1 MNNLLNI
8 LKKEFKEIFR
18 DKKSLMMMLLTP
30 LLIPLVILGMS
41 YLFDDK
47 ADPSIEDYNKIGF
60 NYTLSDPEKEIAK
73 SLEIDY
79 FEGTTEEV
87 LKKFDE
93 KDLNIYV
100 TKKENTYTINGI
112 SSDTNTNL
120 SVVLLQAFFE
130 EYNTYLQNNYLIMHD
145 INPEEMNLINIE
157 ENLKEEENFFINYIT
172 SYGFIFIIMT
182 ITTAATYP
190 ATDTTAGE
198 KERGTLETLLTFPIK
213 SRSIIIGKFLSVSF
227 SSFLT
232 GLLGLILLD
241 VSLLYANDTFT
252 IYKDQTLALSFGT
265 IMYSVISIL
274 LYSLLISGICIA
286 IASKS
291 KSFKEAQSALGPI
304 SLVAVF
310 PSMIAFLTEMKIDT
324 VTSLIPFLNISL
336 IFDSVVK
343 GTVNPLYVLLMT
355 LSTLLLI
362 AIMLFVIIKQYKSE
376 KVLF

>member
-1 MNNLLNI
+1 MSNLLNI

-30 LLIPLVILGMS
+30 LLIPLVILGLS

-47 ADPSIEDYNKIGF
+47 VDTPIEDYNKIGF
-60 NYTLSDPEKEIAK
+60 AYKLSDEEKVIAK
-73 SLEIDY
+73 SIDIDY
-79 FEGTTEEV
+79 FEGTNEEV
-87 LKKFDE
+87 LKKFNDNE
-93 KDLNIYV
+93 LNIYI
-100 TKKENTYTINGI
+100 TKKDNTYTINGI
-112 SSDTNTNL
+112 SSDNNTSL
-120 SVVLLQAFFE
+120 SMVLVNTFFE
-130 EYNTYLQNNYLIMHD
+130 EYNKYLQNNYLIMHD
-145 INPEEMNLINIE
+145 VNPEEMNLINIE
-157 ENLKEEENFFINYIT
+157 ENLVEEENYFINYIT

-213 SRSIIIGKFLSVSF
+213 SKSIIVGKFLSVSF

-232 GLLGLILLD
+232 GLLGLVLLEI
-241 VSLLYANDTFT
+241 SLIYANDTFT

-310 PSMIAFLTEMKIDT
+310 PSMIAFLTEMKIST

-355 LSTLLLI
+355 GSTLLLI